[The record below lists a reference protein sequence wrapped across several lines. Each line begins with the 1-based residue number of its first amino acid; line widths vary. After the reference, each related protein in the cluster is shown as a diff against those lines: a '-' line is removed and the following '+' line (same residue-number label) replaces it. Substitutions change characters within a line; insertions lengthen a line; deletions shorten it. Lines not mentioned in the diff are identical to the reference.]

1 MSRVLVLP
9 NLLVAAL
16 LLVSSQ
22 TPEEPVWKVTR
33 TVDGMT
39 ISARDVSGSNFEEVK
54 VTTISAQPLASL
66 CDAVWG
72 HDAKVEGH
80 FKKRVVIR
88 ESDSERWTY
97 EQLKVP
103 IVTDRDIVVH
113 SQRVATADTGRC
125 EVLFETGTDPA
136 FPKTRD
142 HVRVSSLRGRWTL
155 DPTADGKVAVTYT
168 VYSEPGGKIPAW
180 LARGGHR
187 DAAIIFM
194 KTILSRATAP

>member
-1 MSRVLVLP
+1 MLP

-16 LLVSSQ
+16 LLVSSE
-22 TPEEPVWKVTR
+22 TPEEPAWKALR
-33 TVDGMT
+33 TVDGLT
-39 ISARDVSGSNFEEVK
+39 ISAREVNGSHFEEVM
-54 VTTISAQPLASL
+54 VTTTSTQPLASL

-72 HDAKVEGH
+72 RDAKVEGH

-113 SQRVATADTGRC
+113 SQLVAAADTGRC
-125 EVLFETGTDPA
+125 EVLFETGTDPD

-142 HVRVSSLRGRWTL
+142 HVRVTSLRGRWTL
-155 DPTADGKVAVTYT
+155 EPTADGQVAVTYT

-180 LARGGHR
+180 MARGGHR
-187 DAAIIFM
+187 DAALIFM
-194 KTILSRATAP
+194 KTILSRAAAP